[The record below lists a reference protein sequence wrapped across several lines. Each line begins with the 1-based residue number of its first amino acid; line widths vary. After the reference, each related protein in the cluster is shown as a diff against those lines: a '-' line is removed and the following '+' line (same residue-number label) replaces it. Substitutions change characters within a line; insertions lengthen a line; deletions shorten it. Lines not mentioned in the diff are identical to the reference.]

1 MDMKGSNIGVVAMMF
16 MMVGV
21 VMGQSVDPNFFDDS
35 FSDVTPFKN
44 SPPPVKKMPPSHQI
58 PSPLAPVR
66 KSPPKSHFPPID
78 NSCLRSCQVNC
89 VKFNDN
95 KMFWR
100 RRVCLNACPSKCK
113 IKEGSKYLKNC
124 LIDCIKN
131 IPTLSD
137 PAFGMYIHSIPPV
150 FAEKSIKGQLDFCY
164 HRCSPRIKI
173 NN

>member
-1 MDMKGSNIGVVAMMF
+1 
-16 MMVGV
+16 
-21 VMGQSVDPNFFDDS
+21 
-35 FSDVTPFKN
+35 
-44 SPPPVKKMPPSHQI
+44 MPPSHQI
-58 PSPLAPVR
+58 PSPLAPFP
-66 KSPPKSHFPPID
+66 KSSPPKSHFPPID

-100 RRVCLNACPSKCK
+100 RRVCLDACPSKCK
-113 IKEGSKYLKNC
+113 INEGSKYLKNC

-137 PAFGMYIHSIPPV
+137 PAFV
-150 FAEKSIKGQLDFCY
+150 AEKRIKGQLDFCY

-173 NN
+173 NT